1 MGRQPPTVEENFT
14 LHAIFW
20 EPTRK
25 NVWVTSLNVHYTIFS
40 RPTVLLA
47 VRTVERLAVFLPAS
61 CSYLSVTRAEQIA
74 GTISDCNKIILNI
87 FARCCDGDY
96 EANKP
101 QRYELSPDLFLSVRR
116 QLSVKAFSQRRPAS
130 EGKHITSL
138 CFGTNTAFNIQNYCY
153 CVLGK
158 RKNVGRMMWK
168 H

>member
-1 MGRQPPTVEENFT
+1 M
-14 LHAIFW
+14 
-20 EPTRK
+20 
-25 NVWVTSLNVHYTIFS
+25 
-40 RPTVLLA
+40 
-47 VRTVERLAVFLPAS
+47 FLPAS
-61 CSYLSVTRAEQIA
+61 CSYLSVTRAEQIT

-130 EGKHITSL
+130 EGKHRTSL
-138 CFGTNTAFNIQNYCY
+138 CFRTNTAFHIRIYCY

-158 RKNVGRMMWK
+158 RKNVGRMI
-168 H
+168 

>member
-1 MGRQPPTVEENFT
+1 M
-14 LHAIFW
+14 
-20 EPTRK
+20 
-25 NVWVTSLNVHYTIFS
+25 
-40 RPTVLLA
+40 LLA

-130 EGKHITSL
+130 EGKHRTSL
-138 CFGTNTAFNIQNYCY
+138 CFRTNTAFHIRIYCY
-153 CVLGK
+153 LCWEK
-158 RKNVGRMMWK
+158 GRMLEEWCENTRWTK
-168 H
+168 QCEQCETVNGQECPFIFGLIVYIASLCQPFLNLS

>member
-1 MGRQPPTVEENFT
+1 M
-14 LHAIFW
+14 
-20 EPTRK
+20 
-25 NVWVTSLNVHYTIFS
+25 
-40 RPTVLLA
+40 LLA

-130 EGKHITSL
+130 EGETQNFSL
-138 CFGTNTAFNIQNYCY
+138 LQDKYSFSYSDLLLF
-153 CVLGK
+153 VLGK
-158 RKNVGRMMWK
+158 RKNVGRMM
-168 H
+168 